1 MIPILYEKTEK
12 SFTTN
17 GLGRLGECTR
27 CIVTEELN
35 GQFELEFDL
44 PVTAKHYSEIEIH
57 SLVSVIHD
65 DGKLRQP
72 FEVYRISKPMNG
84 IVTFN
89 AHHIS
94 YRLSETVLTPYTAS
108 TCAQALSLIPSHC
121 QPSVPFTFWT
131 DISVSGS
138 FKVEEPTLCRKAL
151 GGEEGS
157 ILDVFGGGEYQWD
170 KFQVKLY
177 ANRGS
182 DRGVTIRYA
191 KNLLDINDTTDDS
204 GSYNAVAPYWAD
216 DATVFML
223 PEVLLYAPTFSVSE
237 EVWTDHNDNDMTDHD
252 GTVIK
257 FGIAAIKA
265 MPMDLSAEFD
275 EKPTAAQLRAAAQA
289 KFNSSRPWLP
299 SRNIKVDFVALA
311 QTTEYKNF
319 AVLQRVY
326 LGDTVT
332 VIYTKLGTQA
342 KLKVVRT
349 VYNVLTERFDQ
360 IELGDLNK
368 SYSQQIL
375 SKTEEKINRL
385 PTKGYLDAAIEH
397 ATELISGGLGGHV
410 VFTLNADGQPEE
422 ILIMDTDDVST
433 AVNVWRFNQGGLG
446 HSHNGYNGPFSD
458 IALTMDGRINASM
471 ITTGIINA
479 NLIQSGSINADLIT
493 SGSINAD
500 LITTGAINASLI
512 TTGSMSAAR
521 ITSGTMSANRIRTG
535 LIQAETGGSYW
546 NLTTGELYLKGNME
560 IDSQNINVR
569 VDTVS
574 YSALLLSTGEV
585 HSYTAPGFRVET
597 DSGTAHDSYDANLYY
612 KQSTYGFAS
621 LFNVKERYLVRASD
635 ADYAF
640 SQTQNSR
647 YFDTSIDHISNG
659 DGTFETYY
667 HVYRHGS
674 GYEDRCYYD
683 MRSYDES
690 QLQAYIFRTSGS
702 GFHFSEGKGLEDG
715 GVIIEGQRGRLSQ
728 NLSSIIPGL
737 SGTYNGSYFRVL
749 IQDSPE
755 TPYNQVVL
763 GVLRTKFAVT
773 GKVDGTNYKMLVID
787 SNATCEITSSTA
799 KINNKTVA
807 YTSTSSRRYKEDI
820 REIESPELDPHRLY
834 DLPVRQFKYHRGMLL
849 QYADM
854 DGLTLPGF
862 IAEEVE
868 EIYPAAVIHDVE
880 NGRVESWDERRI
892 IPGMLSLIQEQ
903 KKKIDELETRLEAL
917 VS

>member
-35 GQFELEFDL
+35 GKFELEFDL

-131 DISVSGS
+131 DISASGS

-157 ILDVFGGGEYQWD
+157 ILDVFSGGEYQWD

-237 EVWTDHNDNDMTDHD
+237 KPWTDHNDNNMTDHN

-446 HSHNGYNGPFSD
+446 HSSTGYAGPYAD
-458 IALTMDGRINASM
+458 IALTMDGQINASM

-479 NLIQSGSINADLIT
+479 NLIQSGTINADLIT
-493 SGSINAD
+493 SGHLSADRIQGGSIS
-500 LITTGAINASLI
+500 ASL
-512 TTGSMSAAR
+512 

-546 NLTTGELYLKGNME
+546 NLTTDELYLKGNME
-560 IDSQNINVR
+560 IDSQNINVK
-569 VDTVS
+569 VDNIRIKYVKLSDGTWMTS
-574 YSALLLSTGEV
+574 GDISA
-585 HSYTAPGFRVET
+585 FRVQTNGGGNESFEAWRFYN
-597 DSGTAHDSYDANLYY
+597 DSANGY
-612 KQSTYGFAS
+612 AS
-621 LFNVKERYLVRASD
+621 LLNVKERYLQQAMD
-635 ADYAF
+635 AEYSF
-640 SQTQNSR
+640 STSQTSLR
-647 YFDTSIDHISNG
+647 FDSAVDHVF
-659 DGTFETYY
+659 DGSSGFDKYI

-674 GYEDRCYYD
+674 GYEDRCYNDDQVY
-683 MRSYDES
+683 
-690 QLQAYIFRTSGS
+690 SG
-702 GFHFSEGKGLEDG
+702 
-715 GVIIEGQRGRLSQ
+715 GQRLAYVFKTSHKRLYYHSGDDNTFGMVTVEAVSKN
-728 NLSSIIPGL
+728 NLTSAGSIVSGL
-737 SGTYNGSYFRVL
+737 SGAYEGGYFKAVATMDDTNTDQVTLAVLCNKFVVMGRV
-749 IQDSPE
+749 SSV
-755 TPYNQVVL
+755 NK
-763 GVLRTKFAVT
+763 R
-773 GKVDGTNYKMLVID
+773 MLTID
-787 SNATCEITSSTA
+787 SDATCVITSSSA
-799 KINNKTVA
+799 KINGNTVA
-807 YTSTSSRRYKEDI
+807 YQSTSSRRYKEDI

-834 DLPVRQFKYHRGMLL
+834 DLPVRQFKYHRGMSL

-868 EIYPAAVIHDVE
+868 EIYPAAVIHDIE

-903 KKKIDELETRLEAL
+903 KETIDRLQQRLDALEARI
-917 VS
+917 SA